1 MALQKSPGRPRV
13 ATIIFIVIIV
23 YIVCFLILFFV
34 KRDVRIYEV
43 THGDLSQALSASGLL
58 IREEKVY
65 NAPSDGYISFFN
77 VSGVKIKVNDSVY
90 ALDKTGRMGEILESH
105 SEEKADFSDA
115 DIRQIGTMLKNFETD
130 YEYAGFSG
138 IYEIGNSIDTVKSNQ
153 SAAWLEANKDVI
165 SRETGIENA
174 VNVVHSDSAGYLSY
188 STDGYET
195 VREEDINEK
204 LMERQSY
211 EKEVVAGEG
220 AFIKEGDPAYKL
232 ITDELYYIYVP
243 LTREQIKNN
252 SLSEY
257 KTVYVNLKKVN
268 ASVKGNF
275 EIIKNNDQT
284 MGKITVNKYVY
295 AYIGDR
301 FADVEISVAENVGL
315 KIPNSAIVKRDMYV
329 IPEEYLTTGGDS
341 NEQGFNVQSGDLYVF
356 TYVPVSFKQ
365 DGMCY
370 IKTDALPENSVL
382 IKPESTDT
390 YVVKKTEKVDGVYCI
405 NTGYTVFQPVKIISR
420 NDEYAVVPENVSGV
434 SVYERIILN
443 AEKFKENEIIY

>member
-1 MALQKSPGRPRV
+1 MALQKSSGRPRV
-13 ATIIFIVIIV
+13 ATIIFIVIII
-23 YIVCFLILFFV
+23 YIICFLILFFV

-43 THGDLSQALSASGLL
+43 THGDISKALSASGLL

-65 NAPSDGYISFFN
+65 DVPSDGYINFFN
-77 VSGVKIKVNDSVY
+77 VSGVKVKEDDSVY
-90 ALDKTGRMGEILESH
+90 VLDKTGRLGEIMESH
-105 SEEKADFSDA
+105 SEERADFSDA
-115 DIRQIGTMLKNFETD
+115 DIKQLGAMLKNYETD

-138 IYEIGNSIDTVKSNQ
+138 IYDIGNSIDTIKSNQ
-153 SAAWLEANKDVI
+153 ASVWLEANKDAI
-165 SRETGIENA
+165 SKETGIEDT
-174 VNVVHSDSAGYLSY
+174 VKVVRSDSAGYLSY

-220 AFIKEGDPAYKL
+220 APVKEGEPAYKL
-232 ITDELYYIYVP
+232 ITDELYHIYVP
-243 LTREQIKNN
+243 LTQEQIKNN

-268 ASVKGNF
+268 ATVKGNF
-275 EIIKNNDQT
+275 EIIKNNDMT
-284 MGKITVNKYVY
+284 LGKITVNKYVY

-301 FADVEISVAENVGL
+301 FADVEISVTENEGL

-356 TYVPVSFKQ
+356 KDVAVSLKRDGLCYV
-365 DGMCY
+365 
-370 IKTDALPENSVL
+370 KTDAIQENSVL

-390 YVVKKTEKVDGVYCI
+390 YVIKKTEKVDGVYCV
-405 NTGYTVFQPVKIISR
+405 NTGYTVFKPVKIVSR

-434 SVYERIILN
+434 SVYDRIILN
-443 AEKFKENEIIY
+443 AENFKENEVIY